1 MDENAKIGELFG
13 RIEERV
19 KHSVRSGIVTFV
31 TENWQQVFDVDAAT
45 LIWGYDKI
53 WRPLLLAKLA
63 NALELDGSLVGITV
77 RTFTNQHEIVRAA
90 NGKMIRVP
98 VKEIR
103 CYRIR
108 RIDGRLE
115 IIACSKAET
124 FDAHNTDALTGEPIP
139 PESAVIYCDA

>member
-1 MDENAKIGELFG
+1 MCENAKIGELFE
-13 RIEERV
+13 RIEPLIKCSEG
-19 KHSVRSGIVTFV
+19 GIATFV
-31 TENWQQVFDVDAAT
+31 SDCWQQVFDVDAAT

-63 NALELDGSLVGITV
+63 NALEPDGSVVGITL
-77 RTFTNQHEIVRAA
+77 RTFTKQRELVRAE
-90 NGKMIRVP
+90 NGKMMSMP

-108 RIDGRLE
+108 RIHECLE

-124 FDAHNTDALTGEPIP
+124 FSAHNTDAVTGEPIP
-139 PESAVIYCDA
+139 TESAVIYCDA